1 MKKVLFIVS
10 CLTKVIKKNIFKSQ
24 NTEIC
29 HECERLLNLKDNS
42 TDEELI
48 NTEEYLKNY
57 SVTTRWQT
65 L

>member
-10 CLTKVIKKNIFKSQ
+10 CLTKVIKKKIFKSKK
-24 NTEIC
+24 TEIC
-29 HECERLLNLKDNS
+29 HECEILLNLNDS
-42 TDEELI
+42 SSDEELI

>member
-10 CLTKVIKKNIFKSQ
+10 CLTKVIKKKIFKSEK
-24 NTEIC
+24 TEIC
-29 HECERLLNLKDNS
+29 HECERLFNLNENS
-42 TDEELI
+42 NDEELRK
-48 NTEEYLKNY
+48 TEEYLKNY

>member
-10 CLTKVIKKNIFKSQ
+10 CLTKVIKKKIFKSK

-29 HECERLLNLKDNS
+29 HECERLLNLKDKS
-42 TDEELI
+42 SDEELK
-48 NTEEYLKNY
+48 TEEYLKNY
-57 SVTTRWQT
+57 NVTTRWQT

>member
-10 CLTKVIKKNIFKSQ
+10 CLTKVIKKKIFKSEK
-24 NTEIC
+24 TEIC
-29 HECERLLNLKDNS
+29 HECERLFNLKENS
-42 TDEELI
+42 NEEELRK
-48 NTEEYLKNY
+48 TEEYLKNY

>member
-10 CLTKVIKKNIFKSQ
+10 CLTKVIKKKIFKSEK
-24 NTEIC
+24 TEIC
-29 HECERLLNLKDNS
+29 HECERLFNLNENS
-42 TDEELI
+42 NDEELKK
-48 NTEEYLKNY
+48 TEEYLKNY

>member
-10 CLTKVIKKNIFKSQ
+10 CLTKVIKKKIFKSKK
-24 NTEIC
+24 TEIC
-29 HECERLLNLKDNS
+29 HECERLFNLKGNS
-42 TDEELI
+42 NEEELRK
-48 NTEEYLKNY
+48 TEEYLKNY